1 MQFSLHVLTLEL
13 ILRLRNVSEVCLD
26 RMLARD
32 NLQLLHKLQNS
43 LNLERIY
50 KVEELFHE
58 QNNDLL
64 TILHRQEANRTIR
77 RIVSFLE
84 SESLPSHA
92 GGMAIPYRSLN
103 PLCRNASSHTAPMQL
118 EKLSAPHLSNSPQV
132 STVLPGFLPK
142 ATVKFSWSYGKNRVG
157 GSMLNTEQCALSLHL
172 WYSCPLS
179 PA

>member
-1 MQFSLHVLTLEL
+1 MS
-13 ILRLRNVSEVCLD
+13 
-26 RMLARD
+26 
-32 NLQLLHKLQNS
+32 
-43 LNLERIY
+43 RIMTY
-50 KVEELFHE
+50 LPYCIGKKQTELFKERWQHHA
-58 QNNDLL
+58 LCYL
-64 TILHRQEANRTIR
+64 TSQLSGER
-77 RIVSFLE
+77 V
-84 SESLPSHA
+84 PPHA

-157 GSMLNTEQCALSLHL
+157 GSMLNTAQCALSLHL

>member
-1 MQFSLHVLTLEL
+1 MS
-13 ILRLRNVSEVCLD
+13 
-26 RMLARD
+26 
-32 NLQLLHKLQNS
+32 
-43 LNLERIY
+43 RIMTY
-50 KVEELFHE
+50 VPYCIGKKQTELFEERCQHHA
-58 QNNDLL
+58 LCYL
-64 TILHRQEANRTIR
+64 TSQLSGER
-77 RIVSFLE
+77 VPL
-84 SESLPSHA
+84 HA

-118 EKLSAPHLSNSPQV
+118 EKLSAPHLNNSPQV

-157 GSMLNTEQCALSLHL
+157 ESMLNTEQCALSLHL